1 MRGLPQD
8 VYEKLVSEI
17 QNAEVPSLLMSAL
30 LKQDMFVRNIG
41 ETLDEN
47 AKAKAS
53 LFTLFVQQFNTI
65 ISLSHKTLCI
75 VDNDISFLDVTS
87 IFTLVRSCH
96 ERYLAFWHLNTALCF
111 WDVTPEQELNFRW
124 LCFKHGGLV
133 DEQRSFEMTARL
145 RDLTN
150 MSKTLESFK
159 AARRKLFDHIRA
171 HSIFAALDQ
180 RSREDIELY
189 GNWRIGRRGSLSW
202 RELVQLSPLY
212 NQLGQY
218 EYFQLNQHAHTSY
231 RGLSLVNKFHENIN
245 DGLAYLYTLAALFS
259 YDLDAMVPG
268 SDVNLTNQELAII
281 HEFKLIAT
289 EWMKLPV
296 LDEYGEQAR

>member
-1 MRGLPQD
+1 MRGLPQG

-17 QNAEVPSLLMSAL
+17 QNAEVPGLLMSAL
-30 LKQDMFVRNIG
+30 LKQDVFVRDIAN
-41 ETLDEN
+41 TLDE
-47 AKAKAS
+47 KAKSKAI
-53 LFTLFVQQFNTI
+53 LFTLFAQQFNTI
-65 ISLSHKTLCI
+65 ISLSQKTSCV
-75 VDNDISFLDVTS
+75 VDENISFLDITS

-96 ERYLAFWHLNTALCF
+96 ERYLSFWHLNTALCV

-159 AARRKLFDHIRA
+159 AERRKLFDDIRA

-180 RSREDIELY
+180 RSREDIERY
-189 GNWRIGRRGSLSW
+189 GNWRIGPRGSMSW

-212 NQLGQY
+212 NRLGQY
-218 EYFQLNQHAHTSY
+218 EYFQLNQHAHTCY
-231 RGLSLVNKFHENIN
+231 RGLSLVNKFHDDIN
-245 DGLAYLYTLAALFS
+245 NGLV
-259 YDLDAMVPG
+259 D
-268 SDVNLTNQELAII
+268 
-281 HEFKLIAT
+281 
-289 EWMKLPV
+289 
-296 LDEYGEQAR
+296 